1 MPKVP
6 TYDELQVADRPLPG
20 ARSESIATPALLSA
34 GADDLI
40 KLGKGL
46 QAGGDDISKV
56 AGQMQDRRNAD
67 VLFRA
72 ETTFK
77 DELTQYEVAQRSKKG
92 AAALADGGVTQQAEK
107 WFGESLQKHSSVLEN
122 DAQRRAFEQVA
133 GRLRS
138 QSMGTLSVH
147 QANESR
153 ASLTEST
160 KATIVGSINRAA
172 ANPNDWTVLEAE
184 RKEITNRVKVLG
196 QIEGHTAE
204 VQAAVLGENL
214 TMLHT
219 QMIQQLVKSNPAAV
233 EGYYKKYESE
243 IDGSKRAEL
252 GDFAKKATS
261 TSLGDGAAGA
271 VWEAQ
276 KPKNGTE
283 PVRLADMEQEIRTTL
298 KGNDDAIE
306 KGIKGLKERVASYE
320 FQKKQEGNALE
331 ASVNGLILKGASAAQ
346 VRSSPEF
353 ISLSVKSPEDARK
366 VLTFMEN
373 QEYTRV
379 ARAAA
384 SEQRADAA
392 ESRKERR
399 LHRDTLDTTLRLSD
413 PDALVAL
420 SRDQVVNL
428 LPKLGMTNTTALLG
442 RWDSLTK
449 SGDKLIEARIDKQDF
464 DTIALSAG
472 LRPNEKA
479 KSEDEK
485 DRLVRLQQRVETVI
499 DAEQRAAGNKP
510 LTREAKQ
517 AIMQREVDNAVM
529 VDTWGFDKKQPLG
542 TLANDDVGKAY
553 VVVGGREV
561 KLTSIPP
568 QFRQQAVAERRRQ
581 GLPTSETQLA
591 ELWLRS
597 TGKMK

>member
-1 MPKVP
+1 MPKIP
-6 TYDELQVADRPLPG
+6 TYDELQVTDRPLPG
-20 ARSESIATPALLSA
+20 ARSESVASPTLLSS
-34 GADDLI
+34 GADDLT

-46 QAGGDDISKV
+46 MAGGDDMSKI

-72 ETTFK
+72 ETAFK
-77 DELTQYEVAQRSKKG
+77 EDLTQFDTAQRSKKG
-92 AAALADGGVTQQAEK
+92 ATALAEGGVTEQGNK
-107 WFGESLQKHSSVLEN
+107 WFGDAVQKHSGILEN
-122 DAQRRAFEQVA
+122 DLQRRLFGELTTK
-133 GRLRS
+133 LRV
-138 QSMGTLSVH
+138 QTLDGLSLH
-147 QANESR
+147 QARESR
-153 ASLTEST
+153 ASLVDST

-172 ANPNDWTVLEAE
+172 ASPNDWTVLEGE
-184 RKEITNRVKVLG
+184 RKEITKRVDVLA
-196 QIEGHTAE
+196 QIEGYTPE
-204 VQAAVLGENL
+204 VRAAVLGENM

-219 QMIQQLVKSNPAAV
+219 QMIQQLVKANPAAV
-233 EGYYKKYESE
+233 EGYYKKYENE

-252 GDFAKKATS
+252 GEYAKKATS
-261 TSLGDGAAGA
+261 TSLGDATAST
-271 VWEAQ
+271 VWDAN

-283 PVRLADMEQEIRTTL
+283 PVRLADMEEAVRSTL

-384 SEQRADAA
+384 SEQRLDAA

-420 SRDQVVNL
+420 SRDEVVNL

-449 SGDKLIEARIDKQDF
+449 SSDKLIEARIDKQDF
-464 DTIALSAG
+464 ETVALSAG
-472 LRPNEKA
+472 LRPNEKN

-517 AIMQREVDNAVM
+517 AIMQREIDNAVM
-529 VDTWGFDKKQPLG
+529 VDTWGFDSKRPLG
-542 TLANDDVGKAY
+542 TLGADDIGKAY
-553 VVVGGREV
+553 VTVGGREV

-568 QFRQQAVAERRRQ
+568 NFRQQAVAERRRQ

-597 TGKMK
+597 QGKMK